1 MSLTS
6 HLNKL
11 RNTSIPQKLY
21 SIDLLSKLTMELI
34 VLATLCK
41 IKIVLFPIKGRRHIH
56 ALYHIHAFKSQS

>member
-11 RNTSIPQKLY
+11 RNTPIPQKLY

-34 VLATLCK
+34 VLATLRK
-41 IKIVLFPIKGRRHIH
+41 IKIVLFPIE
-56 ALYHIHAFKSQS
+56 